1 MSDTEQGLAKRVLS
15 GVTEKKGLLA
25 TIGTIVAILAALV
38 GTYMTLTNN
47 LNTAKASRDE
57 QMKGYA
63 VQIGV
68 LHNEVNGL
76 KEDVEGLRKWN
87 KSMSERLNAQE
98 KSELLRQ
105 SESLE
110 NRINRL
116 EDSAMNAQR
125 KKK

>member
-1 MSDTEQGLAKRVLS
+1 MIVTSIAKQAYHGAV
-15 GVTEKKGLLA
+15 EKKGALA
-25 TIGTIVAILAALV
+25 TIATIVAIVAALI
-38 GTYMTLTNN
+38 GTYVTLSNN
-47 LNTAKASRDE
+47 LTTAKAARDE

-68 LHNEVNGL
+68 LHTEVNGL
-76 KEDVEGLRKWN
+76 KEDIENMRKWN

-98 KSELLRQ
+98 KSELARQ
-105 SESLE
+105 SDSLE

-116 EDSAMNAQR
+116 EDAAMSAQR

>member
-1 MSDTEQGLAKRVLS
+1 MNNTDESFTKRCANVA
-15 GVTEKKGLLA
+15 VEKKGLLA
-25 TIGTIVAILAALV
+25 TVGTIVAILAALF

-68 LHNEVNGL
+68 LHSEVNGL
-76 KEDVEGLRKWN
+76 KEDVDGLRKWN
-87 KSMSERLNAQE
+87 KSMADRLNTQE
-98 KSELLRQ
+98 KAFHEAQ
-105 SESLE
+105 SEELQ

-116 EDSAMNAQR
+116 EDAAMGM
-125 KKK
+125 KKRR

>member
-47 LNTAKASRDE
+47 LNTAKAARDE
-57 QMKGYA
+57 QMKGYS

-68 LHNEVNGL
+68 LHSEVNGL
-76 KEDVEGLRKWN
+76 KEDIDNLRKWN

>member
-76 KEDVEGLRKWN
+76 KEDIDNLRKWN

-125 KKK
+125 KRK

>member
-1 MSDTEQGLAKRVLS
+1 MGNFTQQV
-15 GVTEKKGLLA
+15 VEKKGILA
-25 TIGTIVAILAALV
+25 TVGTIVAIAAALF

-76 KEDVEGLRKWN
+76 KEDVDNLRKWN
-87 KSMSERLNAQE
+87 KSMSERLNVQE
-98 KSELLRQ
+98 KAELLRQ

-116 EDSAMNAQR
+116 EDAAMGSKHKGAR
-125 KKK
+125 

>member
-1 MSDTEQGLAKRVLS
+1 VAIAAAL
-15 GVTEKKGLLA
+15 
-25 TIGTIVAILAALV
+25 IGTYV
-38 GTYMTLTNN
+38 TLTNN
-47 LNTAKASRDE
+47 LNTAKAARDE

-68 LHNEVNGL
+68 LHSEVNGL
-76 KEDVEGLRKWN
+76 KEDIENMRKWN
-87 KSMSERLNAQE
+87 KSMSERLNNQE

-116 EDSAMNAQR
+116 EDSAMSVQR
-125 KKK
+125 KRK

>member
-68 LHNEVNGL
+68 LHSEVNGL
-76 KEDVEGLRKWN
+76 KEDIDNLRKWN

-125 KKK
+125 KRK

>member
-1 MSDTEQGLAKRVLS
+1 MSDTEQGLTKRVLS

-47 LNTAKASRDE
+47 LNTAKAARDE

-76 KEDVEGLRKWN
+76 KEDIEGVRKWN